1 MTINHANLSSVVDY
15 LNSYKN
21 CKLLIVTKNQKVQD
35 INFLLE
41 NKFQIFGE
49 NRVQEASQKYFD
61 LREKFFFNLHL
72 IGPLQTNKVKT
83 SLQLFDTI
91 QSVDRISLIDE
102 IVKMKNKI
110 QYIQTKDFYI
120 QVNVG
125 MEEQK
130 AGVQP
135 NQVKELHKYCLDKG
149 LNITGLMCIPPQDK
163 NPDPFFKQM
172 LDIKNSIS
180 GVNLKLSMGMSNDY
194 KNAVINSSNLIRVGS
209 FIFG

>member
-1 MTINHANLSSVVDY
+1 MTINHVNLSSLVDY
-15 LNSYKN
+15 LKNYNN
-21 CKLLIVTKNQKVQD
+21 CKLLIVTKNQKIED

-49 NRVQEASQKYFD
+49 NRVQEARQKYSD

-102 IVKMKNKI
+102 IVKIKNKI

-120 QVNVG
+120 QVNIG
-125 MEEQK
+125 KEEQK

-135 NQVKELHKYCLDKG
+135 SQVKDLHKYCLDKG

-163 NPDPFFKQM
+163 DPKPYFKKM
-172 LDIKNSIS
+172 IDIKNSIL
-180 GVNLKLSMGMSNDY
+180 GANLNLSMGMSNDY
-194 KNAVINSSNLIRVGS
+194 KNAILNNSNLIRIGS
-209 FIFG
+209 FIFQ